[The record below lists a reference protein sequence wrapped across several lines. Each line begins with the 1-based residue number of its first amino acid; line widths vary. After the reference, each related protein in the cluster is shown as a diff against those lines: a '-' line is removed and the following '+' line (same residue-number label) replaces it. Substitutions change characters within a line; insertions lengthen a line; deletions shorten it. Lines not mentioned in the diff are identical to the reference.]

1 MTNYEEWRNKQL
13 ENPEF
18 RAEYEKLR
26 PEFDIIFAMAEARRK
41 QNITQEELAR
51 RTGISQADISKL
63 ENGTRNPSL
72 NLLKRIAAGMGTT
85 LKIEFIPN
93 NMQQ

>member
-18 RAEYEKLR
+18 KAEYERLR
-26 PEFDIIFAMAEARRK
+26 PEFDIIFAMAEARKK
-41 QNITQEELAR
+41 QHMTQEELAK

-93 NMQQ
+93 GIQQ